1 MAISQKPKGLSER
14 RWCQNRFLVLFQ
26 ILKTFCGAGL
36 VDTGHWTGIREAICF
51 DKEAAATEA
60 NLDDQ
65 WHNRHIV
72 TVELVNVRIIS

>member
-1 MAISQKPKGLSER
+1 MSKRIFGAVSDFEDIL
-14 RWCQNRFLVLFQ
+14 WCR
-26 ILKTFCGAGL
+26 TG
-36 VDTGHWTGIREAICF
+36 GHWTGMREAICF

-72 TVELVNVRIIS
+72 TVELVNVRLIS